1 MCSLYALFS
10 LILYNDNVNIG
21 GNMKFSSYSSLYCF
35 RLHDK
40 LTYIAIYRGKYL
52 QRRIPHASH
61 GSFNPYIITN
71 KEAHIIDGNI
81 TEGNIKNNK
90 ATFARQM
97 SLETNDTHPG
107 RYSCAV
113 DSFLELAFAI
123 FRDSLQHIERNEF
136 FETLYEACLHLQNC
150 NVDTDMSLI
159 REPVWSYLRQ
169 LCNSFASMSAHAVFS
184 DIFTLNTV
192 GTMNQQLESL
202 FLIQQKKS
210 VSLFIL
216 QQ

>member
-1 MCSLYALFS
+1 
-10 LILYNDNVNIG
+10 
-21 GNMKFSSYSSLYCF
+21 MKFSSYSSLYCF
-35 RLHDK
+35 RLYDK

-71 KEAHIIDGNI
+71 KEAHIINGNI

-90 ATFARQM
+90 ATSARQL
-97 SLETNDTHPG
+97 SLETNDNRRHFMNYCLTHPG

-123 FRDSLQHIERNEF
+123 FGDSLQHIERNEF

-159 REPVWSYLRQ
+159 REPVWSHLRQ
-169 LCNSFASMSAHAVFS
+169 RCNSFASMSAHAVFS
-184 DIFTLNTV
+184 DIFTLSN
-192 GTMNQQLESL
+192 GPA
-202 FLIQQKKS
+202 KK
-210 VSLFIL
+210 
-216 QQ
+216 QAEKQ